1 MDMKTIG
8 MVMVAVVLVFTVYM
22 EVKKRT
28 TIGKL
33 ETYLAK
39 GDFESYIKL
48 VDRPLTSILYPK
60 YNVLFLR
67 LNATMALSDAE
78 QTERTIEQMAKL
90 KMNDEQRLALA
101 VKAFSFYV
109 DVEDKRKAKEA
120 LKYIEKHGGKE
131 AARVNRRTYDIFLK
145 NRAPIFPRWSMRLRR
160 RLRPTRSCF
169 ASCSP
174 CNMRT
179 RAITRGRLHTV
190 SESSASW
197 MRRLARTR
205 PRSNSACATA
215 RGAQGLSFACAS
227 AAPKSP

>member
-8 MVMVAVVLVFTVYM
+8 MVMVAAVLVFTVYM

-39 GDFESYIKL
+39 GDFESYLKL

-90 KMNDEQRLALA
+90 KMNDEQRLALT
-101 VKAFSFYV
+101 VKAFNFYV

-145 NRAPIFPRWSMRLRR
+145 K
-160 RLRPTRSCF
+160 
-169 ASCSP
+169 
-174 CNMRT
+174 
-179 RAITRGRLHTV
+179 
-190 SESSASW
+190 SSAYIPEMEHALEKATPSDEV
-197 MRRLARTR
+197 MLCQLLAVQYENKGDHEKAAAYREHVER
-205 PRSNSACATA
+205 VMDATLGKNA
-215 RGAQGLSFACAS
+215 GA
-227 AAPKSP
+227 PE

>member
-8 MVMVAVVLVFTVYM
+8 MVMVAAVLVFTVYM

-39 GDFESYIKL
+39 GDFESYLKL
-48 VDRPLTSILYPK
+48 VDRPLTSILYAK
-60 YNVLFLR
+60 YNVVVLR

-78 QTERTIEQMAKL
+78 QTEQTIEQMAKL

-101 VKAFSFYV
+101 VKAFNFYV

-145 NRAPIFPRWSMRLRR
+145 K
-160 RLRPTRSCF
+160 
-169 ASCSP
+169 
-174 CNMRT
+174 
-179 RAITRGRLHTV
+179 
-190 SESSASW
+190 SSAYIPEMEHALEKATPSDEV
-197 MRRLARTR
+197 MLCQLLAVQYENKGDHEKAAAYRER
-205 PRSNSACATA
+205 VERVMDATLGKNA
-215 RGAQGLSFACAS
+215 GA
-227 AAPKSP
+227 PE

>member
-120 LKYIEKHGGKE
+120 LKYIEKHCGKE

-145 NRAPIFPRWSMRLRR
+145 K
-160 RLRPTRSCF
+160 
-169 ASCSP
+169 
-174 CNMRT
+174 
-179 RAITRGRLHTV
+179 
-190 SESSASW
+190 SSAYISE
-197 MRRLARTR
+197 MEHALEKATPSDEVMLCQLLAVQYENKGDHEKAAAYRER
-205 PRSNSACATA
+205 VERVMDATL
-215 RGAQGLSFACAS
+215 GKN
-227 AAPKSP
+227 AAALE

>member
-48 VDRPLTSILYPK
+48 VDRPLMSILYPK

-145 NRAPIFPRWSMRLRR
+145 K
-160 RLRPTRSCF
+160 
-169 ASCSP
+169 
-174 CNMRT
+174 
-179 RAITRGRLHTV
+179 
-190 SESSASW
+190 SSAYISE
-197 MRRLARTR
+197 MEHALEK
-205 PRSNSACATA
+205 
-215 RGAQGLSFACAS
+215 
-227 AAPKSP
+227 AAPSDEVMLCQLLAVQYENKGDHKKAAAYRERVERVMDATLGKNAAALE

>member
-101 VKAFSFYV
+101 VKAFNFYV
-109 DVEDKRKAKEA
+109 DAEDKRKAKEA

-145 NRAPIFPRWSMRLRR
+145 K
-160 RLRPTRSCF
+160 
-169 ASCSP
+169 
-174 CNMRT
+174 
-179 RAITRGRLHTV
+179 
-190 SESSASW
+190 SSAYISE
-197 MRRLARTR
+197 MEHALEKATPSDEVMLCQLLAVQYENNGDHERAVAYR
-205 PRSNSACATA
+205 ERVERVMDATL
-215 RGAQGLSFACAS
+215 GKN
-227 AAPKSP
+227 AAALE

>member
-8 MVMVAVVLVFTVYM
+8 MVMVAAVLVFTVYM

-39 GDFESYIKL
+39 GDFESYLKL

-90 KMNDEQRLALA
+90 KMNDEQRLALT
-101 VKAFSFYV
+101 VKAFNFYV

-145 NRAPIFPRWSMRLRR
+145 K
-160 RLRPTRSCF
+160 
-169 ASCSP
+169 
-174 CNMRT
+174 
-179 RAITRGRLHTV
+179 
-190 SESSASW
+190 SSAYIPEMEHALEKATSSDEV
-197 MRRLARTR
+197 MLCQLLAVQYENKGDHEKAAAYRER
-205 PRSNSACATA
+205 VERVMDATLGKNA
-215 RGAQGLSFACAS
+215 GA
-227 AAPKSP
+227 PE

>member
-1 MDMKTIG
+1 MDMKTVG
-8 MVMVAVVLVFTVYM
+8 MVMVAAAFVFTVYI

-33 ETYLAK
+33 EIYLAK
-39 GDFESYIKL
+39 GDFESYLKL

-90 KMNDEQRLALA
+90 KMSDEQRLALA
-101 VKAFSFYV
+101 VKAFNFYV

-131 AARVNRRTYDIFLK
+131 AAGVNRRTYDIFLK
-145 NRAPIFPRWSMRLRR
+145 K
-160 RLRPTRSCF
+160 
-169 ASCSP
+169 
-174 CNMRT
+174 
-179 RAITRGRLHTV
+179 
-190 SESSASW
+190 SSAYISE
-197 MRRLARTR
+197 MEHALEKATPSDEVMLCQLLAVQYENKGDHEKAAAYRER
-205 PRSNSACATA
+205 VERVMDATLGKNA
-215 RGAQGLSFACAS
+215 GA
-227 AAPKSP
+227 PE

>member
-8 MVMVAVVLVFTVYM
+8 IVMVAVVLVFTVYM

-48 VDRPLTSILYPK
+48 VDRPLMSILYPK

-131 AARVNRRTYDIFLK
+131 AARVNRRMYDIFLK
-145 NRAPIFPRWSMRLRR
+145 K
-160 RLRPTRSCF
+160 
-169 ASCSP
+169 
-174 CNMRT
+174 
-179 RAITRGRLHTV
+179 
-190 SESSASW
+190 SSAYISE
-197 MRRLARTR
+197 MEHALEKATPSDEVMLCQLLAVQYENKGDHERAAAYR
-205 PRSNSACATA
+205 ERVERVMDATL
-215 RGAQGLSFACAS
+215 GKN
-227 AAPKSP
+227 AAALE

>member
-1 MDMKTIG
+1 MDMRTVG
-8 MVMVAVVLVFTVYM
+8 MVMVAAAFVFTVYI

-39 GDFESYIKL
+39 GDFESYLKL

-78 QTERTIEQMAKL
+78 QTERTIEQMDKL
-90 KMNDEQRLALA
+90 KMSDEQRLALA
-101 VKAFSFYV
+101 VKAFNFYV

-131 AARVNRRTYDIFLK
+131 AAGVNRRTYDIFLK
-145 NRAPIFPRWSMRLRR
+145 K
-160 RLRPTRSCF
+160 
-169 ASCSP
+169 
-174 CNMRT
+174 
-179 RAITRGRLHTV
+179 
-190 SESSASW
+190 SSAYISE
-197 MRRLARTR
+197 MEHALEKATPSDEVMLCQLLAVQYENKGDHEKAAAYRER
-205 PRSNSACATA
+205 VERVMDATLGKNA
-215 RGAQGLSFACAS
+215 GA
-227 AAPKSP
+227 PE

>member
-39 GDFESYIKL
+39 GDFESYLKL

-78 QTERTIEQMAKL
+78 QTERTIEQMARL

-145 NRAPIFPRWSMRLRR
+145 K
-160 RLRPTRSCF
+160 
-169 ASCSP
+169 
-174 CNMRT
+174 
-179 RAITRGRLHTV
+179 
-190 SESSASW
+190 SSAYIPEMEHALEKATPSDEV
-197 MRRLARTR
+197 MLCQLLAVQYENKGDHEKAAAYRER
-205 PRSNSACATA
+205 VERVMDATL
-215 RGAQGLSFACAS
+215 GKN
-227 AAPKSP
+227 APALE

>member
-22 EVKKRT
+22 EIKKRT

-131 AARVNRRTYDIFLK
+131 AARVNRRTYDIFLEK
-145 NRAPIFPRWSMRLRR
+145 
-160 RLRPTRSCF
+160 
-169 ASCSP
+169 
-174 CNMRT
+174 
-179 RAITRGRLHTV
+179 
-190 SESSASW
+190 SSAYISE
-197 MRRLARTR
+197 MEHALEKATPSDEVMLCQLLAVQYENKGDHKKAAAYRER
-205 PRSNSACATA
+205 VERVMDATL
-215 RGAQGLSFACAS
+215 GKN
-227 AAPKSP
+227 AAALE

>member
-1 MDMKTIG
+1 MDMKTVG
-8 MVMVAVVLVFTVYM
+8 MVMVAEAFVFTVYI

-39 GDFESYIKL
+39 GDFESYLKL
-48 VDRPLTSILYPK
+48 VDRPLTSVLYPK

-90 KMNDEQRLALA
+90 KMSDEQRLALA
-101 VKAFSFYV
+101 VKAFNFYV

-131 AARVNRRTYDIFLK
+131 AAGVNRRTYDIFLK
-145 NRAPIFPRWSMRLRR
+145 K
-160 RLRPTRSCF
+160 
-169 ASCSP
+169 
-174 CNMRT
+174 
-179 RAITRGRLHTV
+179 
-190 SESSASW
+190 SSAYISE
-197 MRRLARTR
+197 MEHALEKATPSDEVMLCQLLAVQYENKGDHEKAAAYRER
-205 PRSNSACATA
+205 VERVMDATLGKNA
-215 RGAQGLSFACAS
+215 GA
-227 AAPKSP
+227 PE

>member
-1 MDMKTIG
+1 MDMKTVG
-8 MVMVAVVLVFTVYM
+8 MVMVAAAFVFTVYI

-39 GDFESYIKL
+39 GDFESYLKL

-90 KMNDEQRLALA
+90 KMSDEQRLALA
-101 VKAFSFYV
+101 VKAFNFYV

-131 AARVNRRTYDIFLK
+131 AAGVNRRTYEIFLK
-145 NRAPIFPRWSMRLRR
+145 K
-160 RLRPTRSCF
+160 
-169 ASCSP
+169 
-174 CNMRT
+174 
-179 RAITRGRLHTV
+179 
-190 SESSASW
+190 SSAYISE
-197 MRRLARTR
+197 MEHALEKATPSDEVMLCQLLAVQYENKGDHEKAAAYRER
-205 PRSNSACATA
+205 VERVMDATLGKNA
-215 RGAQGLSFACAS
+215 GA
-227 AAPKSP
+227 PE

>member
-145 NRAPIFPRWSMRLRR
+145 K
-160 RLRPTRSCF
+160 
-169 ASCSP
+169 
-174 CNMRT
+174 
-179 RAITRGRLHTV
+179 
-190 SESSASW
+190 SSAYISE
-197 MRRLARTR
+197 MEHALEK
-205 PRSNSACATA
+205 
-215 RGAQGLSFACAS
+215 
-227 AAPKSP
+227 AAPSDEVMLCQLLAVQYENKGDHERAAAYRERAERVMDATLGKNAAALE

>member
-22 EVKKRT
+22 EIKKRT

-48 VDRPLTSILYPK
+48 VDRPLMSILYPK

-145 NRAPIFPRWSMRLRR
+145 K
-160 RLRPTRSCF
+160 
-169 ASCSP
+169 
-174 CNMRT
+174 
-179 RAITRGRLHTV
+179 
-190 SESSASW
+190 SSAYISE
-197 MRRLARTR
+197 MEHALEKATPSDEVMLCQLLAVQYENKGDHEKAAAYRER
-205 PRSNSACATA
+205 VERVMDATL
-215 RGAQGLSFACAS
+215 GKN
-227 AAPKSP
+227 AAALE

>member
-39 GDFESYIKL
+39 GDFESYLKL

-78 QTERTIEQMAKL
+78 QTERTIEQMARL

-120 LKYIEKHGGKE
+120 LKYIEKHGGE
-131 AARVNRRTYDIFLK
+131 DTARVNRRTYDIFLK
-145 NRAPIFPRWSMRLRR
+145 K
-160 RLRPTRSCF
+160 
-169 ASCSP
+169 
-174 CNMRT
+174 
-179 RAITRGRLHTV
+179 
-190 SESSASW
+190 SSAYIGEMEKALESAGA
-197 MRRLARTR
+197 MEEVMLCQLIAVQYENRGDHDRAVEYQQRVERVMGDALAKRDE
-205 PRSNSACATA
+205 
-215 RGAQGLSFACAS
+215 
-227 AAPKSP
+227 AAA

>member
-1 MDMKTIG
+1 MDMKTVG
-8 MVMVAVVLVFTVYM
+8 MVMVAAAFVFTVYI

-39 GDFESYIKL
+39 GDFESYLKL

-90 KMNDEQRLALA
+90 KMSDEQRLALA
-101 VKAFSFYV
+101 VKAFNFYV
-109 DVEDKRKAKEA
+109 DVEDKRKAREA

-131 AARVNRRTYDIFLK
+131 AAGVNRRTYDIFLK
-145 NRAPIFPRWSMRLRR
+145 K
-160 RLRPTRSCF
+160 
-169 ASCSP
+169 
-174 CNMRT
+174 
-179 RAITRGRLHTV
+179 
-190 SESSASW
+190 SSAYISE
-197 MRRLARTR
+197 MEHALEKATPSDEVMLCQLLAVQYENKGDHEKAAAYRER
-205 PRSNSACATA
+205 VERVMDATLGKNA
-215 RGAQGLSFACAS
+215 GA
-227 AAPKSP
+227 PE

>member
-48 VDRPLTSILYPK
+48 VDRPLMSILYPK

-145 NRAPIFPRWSMRLRR
+145 K
-160 RLRPTRSCF
+160 
-169 ASCSP
+169 
-174 CNMRT
+174 
-179 RAITRGRLHTV
+179 
-190 SESSASW
+190 SSAYISE
-197 MRRLARTR
+197 MEHALEKATPSDEVMLCQLLAVQYENKGDHEKAAAYRER
-205 PRSNSACATA
+205 VERVMDATL
-215 RGAQGLSFACAS
+215 GKN
-227 AAPKSP
+227 AAALE

>member
-1 MDMKTIG
+1 MDMKTVG
-8 MVMVAVVLVFTVYM
+8 MVMVAAAFVFTVYI

-39 GDFESYIKL
+39 GDYESYLKL

-90 KMNDEQRLALA
+90 KMSDEQRLALA
-101 VKAFSFYV
+101 VKAFNFYV

-131 AARVNRRTYDIFLK
+131 AAGVNRRTYDIFLK
-145 NRAPIFPRWSMRLRR
+145 K
-160 RLRPTRSCF
+160 
-169 ASCSP
+169 
-174 CNMRT
+174 
-179 RAITRGRLHTV
+179 
-190 SESSASW
+190 SSAYISE
-197 MRRLARTR
+197 MEHALEKATPSDEVMLCQLLAVQYENKGDHEKAAAYRER
-205 PRSNSACATA
+205 VERVMDATLGKNA
-215 RGAQGLSFACAS
+215 GA
-227 AAPKSP
+227 PE

>member
-1 MDMKTIG
+1 MDMKTVG
-8 MVMVAVVLVFTVYM
+8 MVMVAAAFVFTVYI

-33 ETYLAK
+33 ENYLAK
-39 GDFESYIKL
+39 GDFESYLKL

-90 KMNDEQRLALA
+90 KMSDEQRLALA
-101 VKAFSFYV
+101 VKAFNFYV

-131 AARVNRRTYDIFLK
+131 AAGVNRRTYDIFLK
-145 NRAPIFPRWSMRLRR
+145 K
-160 RLRPTRSCF
+160 
-169 ASCSP
+169 
-174 CNMRT
+174 
-179 RAITRGRLHTV
+179 
-190 SESSASW
+190 SSAYISE
-197 MRRLARTR
+197 MEHALEKATPSDEVMLCQLLAVQYENKGDHEKAAAYRER
-205 PRSNSACATA
+205 VERVMDATLGKNA
-215 RGAQGLSFACAS
+215 GA
-227 AAPKSP
+227 PE

>member
-39 GDFESYIKL
+39 GDFESYIKW

-131 AARVNRRTYDIFLK
+131 AARVNRHTYDIFLK
-145 NRAPIFPRWSMRLRR
+145 K
-160 RLRPTRSCF
+160 
-169 ASCSP
+169 
-174 CNMRT
+174 
-179 RAITRGRLHTV
+179 
-190 SESSASW
+190 SSAYISE
-197 MRRLARTR
+197 MEHALEKATPSDEVMLCQLLAVQYENKGDHERAVAYR
-205 PRSNSACATA
+205 ERVE
-215 RGAQGLSFACAS
+215 RVMD
-227 AAPKSP
+227 AALGKNAAALE

>member
-39 GDFESYIKL
+39 GDFESYLKL

-145 NRAPIFPRWSMRLRR
+145 K
-160 RLRPTRSCF
+160 
-169 ASCSP
+169 
-174 CNMRT
+174 
-179 RAITRGRLHTV
+179 
-190 SESSASW
+190 SSAYISE
-197 MRRLARTR
+197 MEHALEKATPSDEVMLCQLLAVQYENKGDHEKAAAYRER
-205 PRSNSACATA
+205 VERVMDATL
-215 RGAQGLSFACAS
+215 GKN
-227 AAPKSP
+227 AAALE

>member
-60 YNVLFLR
+60 YNVLFLS

-145 NRAPIFPRWSMRLRR
+145 K
-160 RLRPTRSCF
+160 
-169 ASCSP
+169 
-174 CNMRT
+174 
-179 RAITRGRLHTV
+179 
-190 SESSASW
+190 SSAYISE
-197 MRRLARTR
+197 MEHALEK
-205 PRSNSACATA
+205 
-215 RGAQGLSFACAS
+215 
-227 AAPKSP
+227 AAPSDEVMLCQLLAVQYENKGDHKKAAAYRERVERVMDATLGKNAAALA

>member
-8 MVMVAVVLVFTVYM
+8 MVMVAVVLVLTVYM

-145 NRAPIFPRWSMRLRR
+145 K
-160 RLRPTRSCF
+160 
-169 ASCSP
+169 
-174 CNMRT
+174 
-179 RAITRGRLHTV
+179 
-190 SESSASW
+190 SSAYISE
-197 MRRLARTR
+197 MEHALEKATPSDEVMLCQLLAVQYENKGDHERAVAYR
-205 PRSNSACATA
+205 ERVERVMDATL
-215 RGAQGLSFACAS
+215 GKN
-227 AAPKSP
+227 AAALE

>member
-145 NRAPIFPRWSMRLRR
+145 K
-160 RLRPTRSCF
+160 
-169 ASCSP
+169 
-174 CNMRT
+174 
-179 RAITRGRLHTV
+179 
-190 SESSASW
+190 SSAYIPEMEHALEKATPSDEV
-197 MRRLARTR
+197 MLCQLLAVQYENKGDHKKAAAYRER
-205 PRSNSACATA
+205 VERVMDATL
-215 RGAQGLSFACAS
+215 GKN
-227 AAPKSP
+227 AAALE

>member
-28 TIGKL
+28 TVGKL

-109 DVEDKRKAKEA
+109 DVEDKRKAREA

-145 NRAPIFPRWSMRLRR
+145 K
-160 RLRPTRSCF
+160 
-169 ASCSP
+169 
-174 CNMRT
+174 
-179 RAITRGRLHTV
+179 
-190 SESSASW
+190 SSAYISE
-197 MRRLARTR
+197 MEHALEKASPSDEVMLCQLLAVQYENKGDHERAAAYR
-205 PRSNSACATA
+205 ERVERVMDATL
-215 RGAQGLSFACAS
+215 GKN
-227 AAPKSP
+227 AAALE

>member
-22 EVKKRT
+22 EIKKRT

-145 NRAPIFPRWSMRLRR
+145 K
-160 RLRPTRSCF
+160 
-169 ASCSP
+169 
-174 CNMRT
+174 
-179 RAITRGRLHTV
+179 
-190 SESSASW
+190 SSAYISE
-197 MRRLARTR
+197 MEHALEK
-205 PRSNSACATA
+205 
-215 RGAQGLSFACAS
+215 
-227 AAPKSP
+227 AAPSDEVMLCQLLAVQYENKGDHERAAAYRERVERVMDATLGKNAAAHE

>member
-1 MDMKTIG
+1 MDMKTVG
-8 MVMVAVVLVFTVYM
+8 MVMVAAALVFTVYI

-39 GDFESYIKL
+39 GDFESYLKL

-78 QTERTIEQMAKL
+78 QTERAIEQMAKL
-90 KMNDEQRLALA
+90 KMSDEQRLALA
-101 VKAFSFYV
+101 VKAFNFYV

-131 AARVNRRTYDIFLK
+131 AAGVNRRTYDIFLK
-145 NRAPIFPRWSMRLRR
+145 K
-160 RLRPTRSCF
+160 
-169 ASCSP
+169 
-174 CNMRT
+174 
-179 RAITRGRLHTV
+179 
-190 SESSASW
+190 SSAYISE
-197 MRRLARTR
+197 MEHALEKATPSDEVMLCQLLAVQYENKGDHEKAAAYRER
-205 PRSNSACATA
+205 VERVMDATLGKNA
-215 RGAQGLSFACAS
+215 D
-227 AAPKSP
+227 APE

>member
-131 AARVNRRTYDIFLK
+131 SARVNRRTYDIFLK
-145 NRAPIFPRWSMRLRR
+145 K
-160 RLRPTRSCF
+160 
-169 ASCSP
+169 
-174 CNMRT
+174 
-179 RAITRGRLHTV
+179 
-190 SESSASW
+190 SSAYISE
-197 MRRLARTR
+197 MEHALEKATPSDEVMLCQLLAVQYENKGDHERAVAYR
-205 PRSNSACATA
+205 ERVERVMDATL
-215 RGAQGLSFACAS
+215 GKN
-227 AAPKSP
+227 AAALE

>member
-1 MDMKTIG
+1 MDMRTVG
-8 MVMVAVVLVFTVYM
+8 MVMVAAAFVFTVYI

-39 GDFESYIKL
+39 GDFESYLKL

-90 KMNDEQRLALA
+90 KMSDEQRLALA
-101 VKAFSFYV
+101 VRAFNFYV

-131 AARVNRRTYDIFLK
+131 AAGVNRRTYDIFLK
-145 NRAPIFPRWSMRLRR
+145 K
-160 RLRPTRSCF
+160 
-169 ASCSP
+169 
-174 CNMRT
+174 
-179 RAITRGRLHTV
+179 
-190 SESSASW
+190 SSAYISE
-197 MRRLARTR
+197 MEHALEKATPSDEVMLCQLLAVQYENKGDHEKAAAYRER
-205 PRSNSACATA
+205 VERVMDATLGKNA
-215 RGAQGLSFACAS
+215 GA
-227 AAPKSP
+227 PE

>member
-8 MVMVAVVLVFTVYM
+8 MVMVAAVLVFTVYM

-39 GDFESYIKL
+39 GDFESYLKL

-90 KMNDEQRLALA
+90 KMNDEQRLALT
-101 VKAFSFYV
+101 VKAFNFYV

-145 NRAPIFPRWSMRLRR
+145 K
-160 RLRPTRSCF
+160 
-169 ASCSP
+169 
-174 CNMRT
+174 
-179 RAITRGRLHTV
+179 
-190 SESSASW
+190 SSAYIPEMEHALEKATPSDEV
-197 MRRLARTR
+197 MLCQLLAVQYENKGDHEKAAAYRER
-205 PRSNSACATA
+205 VERVMDATLGKNA
-215 RGAQGLSFACAS
+215 GA
-227 AAPKSP
+227 PE

>member
-109 DVEDKRKAKEA
+109 DVEDKRKAKET

-145 NRAPIFPRWSMRLRR
+145 K
-160 RLRPTRSCF
+160 
-169 ASCSP
+169 
-174 CNMRT
+174 
-179 RAITRGRLHTV
+179 
-190 SESSASW
+190 SSAYIPEMEHALEKATPSDEV
-197 MRRLARTR
+197 MLCQLLAVQYENKGDHEKAAAYRER
-205 PRSNSACATA
+205 VERVMDATLGKNA
-215 RGAQGLSFACAS
+215 
-227 AAPKSP
+227 AAPE

>member
-1 MDMKTIG
+1 MDMKSIG
-8 MVMVAVVLVFTVYM
+8 MVMVAAVLVFTVYM

-33 ETYLAK
+33 ETYLTK
-39 GDFESYIKL
+39 GDFESYLKL

-101 VKAFSFYV
+101 VKAFNFYV

-120 LKYIEKHGGKE
+120 LKYIEKYGGKE

-145 NRAPIFPRWSMRLRR
+145 K
-160 RLRPTRSCF
+160 
-169 ASCSP
+169 
-174 CNMRT
+174 
-179 RAITRGRLHTV
+179 
-190 SESSASW
+190 SSAYISE
-197 MRRLARTR
+197 MEHALEKATPSDEVMLCQLLAVQYENKGDHEEAAAYRER
-205 PRSNSACATA
+205 VERVMDATLGKNA
-215 RGAQGLSFACAS
+215 GA
-227 AAPKSP
+227 PE

>member
-1 MDMKTIG
+1 MDMKTVG
-8 MVMVAVVLVFTVYM
+8 MVMVAAAFVFTVYI

-39 GDFESYIKL
+39 GDFESYLKL

-78 QTERTIEQMAKL
+78 QTERTIEQMDKL
-90 KMNDEQRLALA
+90 KMSDEQRLALA
-101 VKAFSFYV
+101 VKAFNFYV

-131 AARVNRRTYDIFLK
+131 AAGVNRRTYDIFLK
-145 NRAPIFPRWSMRLRR
+145 K
-160 RLRPTRSCF
+160 
-169 ASCSP
+169 
-174 CNMRT
+174 
-179 RAITRGRLHTV
+179 
-190 SESSASW
+190 SSAYISE
-197 MRRLARTR
+197 MEHALEKATPSDEVMLCQLLAVQYETKGDHEKAAAYRER
-205 PRSNSACATA
+205 VERVMDATLGKNA
-215 RGAQGLSFACAS
+215 GA
-227 AAPKSP
+227 PE